1 MELGT
6 ERSSHEESA
15 EAYWRRRAVALTGV
29 LATVGLVAWGCSG
42 DGGGGRDRSIH
53 NAAGLSTPTPAS
65 TVSVPVATP
74 TVTVTATAKVTL
86 RPSAPVKSGDACAPE
101 DVVVNL
107 DSKADAYRGKAQ
119 PQFLVSVVNT
129 GKRPCTFGVG
139 PKELEL
145 RVTSGPDR
153 VWSSAHCARG
163 DGSSIRLLKRGIPY
177 AETVTWD
184 RKRST
189 SGCDG
194 GRSLARPGTYV
205 VAVQADR
212 QKPEREVFRLRP

>member
-15 EAYWRRRAVALTGV
+15 EGYWRRRAVALMGV

-42 DGGGGRDRSIH
+42 GGDGDDRRDRAVH
-53 NAAGLSTPTPAS
+53 NAAGLSTPSPAS
-65 TVSVPVATP
+65 TLSVPVATP
-74 TVTVTATAKVTL
+74 TVTVTATAKVTM
-86 RPSAPVKSGDACAPE
+86 RPSAPARSGDACAPQ

-107 DSKADAYRGKAQ
+107 DSKADAYRGRAM

-153 VWSSAHCARG
+153 IWSSAHCARG
-163 DGSSIRLLKRGIPY
+163 DGASI
-177 AETVTWD
+177 
-184 RKRST
+184 
-189 SGCDG
+189 
-194 GRSLARPGTYV
+194 
-205 VAVQADR
+205 Q
-212 QKPEREVFRLRP
+212 

>member
-15 EAYWRRRAVALTGV
+15 EAYWRRRAIALTGV

-42 DGGGGRDRSIH
+42 GGDAGKERSIH
-53 NAAGLSTPTPAS
+53 NAAGLSTPSPVS
-65 TVSVPVATP
+65 TMSVPVATP
-74 TVTVTATAKVTL
+74 TITVTATAKVTM
-86 RPSAPVKSGDACAPE
+86 RPSVQARAGDACAPE
-101 DVVVNL
+101 DVVINL
-107 DSKADAYRGKAQ
+107 DSKADAYRGKAR

-153 VWSSAHCARG
+153 IWSSAHCARG

-177 AETVTWD
+177 AATVTWD

-189 SGCDG
+189 NGCDG
-194 GRSLARPGTYV
+194 SRSLARPGTYV
-205 VAVQADR
+205 VAV
-212 QKPEREVFRLRP
+212 KPDHQRPRREVFRLSP

>member
-1 MELGT
+1 M
-6 ERSSHEESA
+6 
-15 EAYWRRRAVALTGV
+15 
-29 LATVGLVAWGCSG
+29 AWGCSG
-42 DGGGGRDRSIH
+42 GGGNDKDRSIH
-53 NAAGLSTPTPAS
+53 NAAGLSTPTPVS

-74 TVTVTATAKVTL
+74 TVTITATAKVTV
-86 RPSAPVKSGDACAPE
+86 RPSSPVRIGDACAPG

-107 DSKADAYRGKAQ
+107 DSKADAYRGKAR
-119 PQFLVSVVNT
+119 PQFLISVVNT

-153 VWSSAHCARG
+153 IWSSAHCARG

-184 RKRST
+184 RKRSAN
-189 SGCDG
+189 GCG
-194 GRSLARPGTYV
+194 GSRSLARPGTYV
-205 VAVQADR
+205 VAVKADHQR
-212 QKPEREVFRLRP
+212 PKREVFRLRP